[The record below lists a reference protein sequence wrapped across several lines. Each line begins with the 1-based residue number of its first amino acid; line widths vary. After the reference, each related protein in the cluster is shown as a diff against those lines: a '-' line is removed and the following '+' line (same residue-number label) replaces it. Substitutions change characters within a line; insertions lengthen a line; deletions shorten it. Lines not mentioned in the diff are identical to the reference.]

1 MKEILTLLLF
11 TLIPPIFFMLMWWFI
26 CWEIDLNPII
36 RSVMVIVGIAGFF
49 LGLSCLSDL
58 NKT

>member
-1 MKEILTLLLF
+1 
-11 TLIPPIFFMLMWWFI
+11 MLMWWFI